1 MTKRILI
8 VDDDQDIQDV
18 AKVALEVVGGWEVV
32 VADSGKS
39 GLAIAASQQPDLIL
53 LDIMMPDMDGV
64 TTLKHLRANHSTAEI
79 PVILL
84 TAKVQAGD
92 RQQFTTLDITA
103 VIPKPFKTMLLA
115 DQIAQIMDWED

>member
-8 VDDDQDIQDV
+8 IDDDQDIQDV
-18 AKVALEVVGGWEVV
+18 AKVALEVVGGWEVM
-32 VADSGKS
+32 VADSGKQ
-39 GLAIAASQQPDLIL
+39 GLAIATSSQPDLIL

-64 TTLKHLRANHSTAEI
+64 TTLKLLRADPDTAKI

-84 TAKVQAGD
+84 TAKVLQSD

-115 DQIAQIMDWED
+115 AQIAEIMDWQA